1 MLLRVML
8 PIRNCNFESWGLSRM
23 KPGKLSLLTVLIIL
37 FAPACNQPA
46 EQSTRTVTS
55 APAATPDEFAAAR
68 AIFAREC
75 VSCHLGRGEGG
86 PVTVDGQKIKVPS
99 LREGHALKH
108 PDSEFVTQITAGS
121 NDMPAFKDKLKPDE
135 IEGLVRFIRHE
146 FQGGVTPPET
156 AKPATGH

>member
-1 MLLRVML
+1 MKLTKLPLLV
-8 PIRNCNFESWGLSRM
+8 GLIV
-23 KPGKLSLLTVLIIL
+23 LLAV
-37 FAPACNQPA
+37 ACNQPA
-46 EQSTRTVTS
+46 EQTTNSTRTATP
-55 APAATPDEFAAAR
+55 APIATPDEFAAAR
-68 AIFAREC
+68 VIFAREC

-86 PVTVDGQKIKVPS
+86 PATVDGQKIKVPS

-121 NDMPAFKDKLKPDE
+121 DDMPAFKDKLKPEE

-156 AKPATGH
+156 AKPATKH